1 MSIAFTS
8 DVVFRFIDTLVHSGF
23 EAVGGSNILSA
34 PVVFVEKEGVAST
47 GLVLMDDAGDVNV
60 RFMYSGR
67 VEIAGAVILHP
78 TENPIDETLDGL
90 YFLNYAGD
98 CVASIDTSGN
108 LHVIKPIVQKA
119 SLTLSVPS
127 TPVFLSETLVQYD
140 QADKYYIQ
148 GDASAY
154 PLLQI
159 VNASSVCT
167 LKIYAT
173 GQIETIG
180 IVVNTGI
187 GGVPQDVIFGSY
199 KF

>member
-23 EAVGGSNILSA
+23 EAVGDSNTLSA

-47 GLVLMDDAGDVNV
+47 GLLLMDDTGAVNV
-60 RFMYSGR
+60 RFMYNGR
-67 VEIAGAVILHP
+67 VEIAGAVILHT

-90 YFLNYAGD
+90 YFLDYSDN

-108 LHVIKPIVQKA
+108 LHVIKPVVQKV

-127 TPVFLSETLVQYD
+127 SPVFLSETMVQYD
-140 QADKYYIQ
+140 NADKYYIL
-148 GDASAY
+148 GDVSGY

-159 VNASSVCT
+159 VDADSTCT
-167 LKIYAT
+167 LKIYAS
-173 GQIETIG
+173 GQMETVG